1 VLGLFLV
8 VYMRGGLFLSLDSV
22 YSSELSKF
30 FCFIKLKHLIF
41 INERSI
47 CVAAFFSL
55 DSVFR
60 ESRACQTHAVRAHR
74 AREIIGIAV
83 PEESRGM
90 HLPLELHRSIVSH
103 GAQPGARL

>member
-1 VLGLFLV
+1 
-8 VYMRGGLFLSLDSV
+8 
-22 YSSELSKF
+22 
-30 FCFIKLKHLIF
+30 
-41 INERSI
+41 
-47 CVAAFFSL
+47 VAAFFSL

-60 ESRACQTHAVRAHR
+60 ESRACQTLSPPSAAGAYAVRAHR